1 MLLCLLMACGPAAS
15 ASHLQSCRPVFTN
28 GEFTIPS
35 DCVWPEQETVPAKR
49 VIIQAVQTPRA
60 LGNLPA
66 MNLAVDADTG
76 PAAGRQGTVAS
87 VCSPPG
93 TTVLLAA
100 ADAAGQPSPHSV
112 HNCPCAAASAH
123 ADFSLTLKRLVLRK
137 MALAPASG
145 AGGLPRLLPLG
156 LFHNVP
162 RELSLYDVRMVVDDN
177 VFAEYLAF
185 FRSQLRSS
193 RDATPGPSIV
203 TVSGQQCGCGA
214 C

>member
-1 MLLCLLMACGPAAS
+1 M
-15 ASHLQSCRPVFTN
+15 
-28 GEFTIPS
+28 
-35 DCVWPEQETVPAKR
+35 
-49 VIIQAVQTPRA
+49 
-60 LGNLPA
+60 
-66 MNLAVDADTG
+66 
-76 PAAGRQGTVAS
+76 
-87 VCSPPG
+87 
-93 TTVLLAA
+93 
-100 ADAAGQPSPHSV
+100 
-112 HNCPCAAASAH
+112 
-123 ADFSLTLKRLVLRK
+123 TLKRLVLRK